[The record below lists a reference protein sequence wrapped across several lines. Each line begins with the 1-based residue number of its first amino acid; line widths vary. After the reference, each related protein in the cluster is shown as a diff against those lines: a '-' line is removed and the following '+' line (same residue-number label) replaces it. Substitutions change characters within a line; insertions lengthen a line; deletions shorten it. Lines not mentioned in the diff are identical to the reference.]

1 MASSTKKSTQSDQ
14 VTEGEGAAEAGEAT
28 LMLKKKDFVDRV
40 VKASG
45 AKRGEAKGVIEATL
59 QMLGDAL
66 VAGESLVLPP
76 LGRLKVSRQID
87 KAGGDTLVIKLKRS
101 SETGA
106 KKTDEMGLAE
116 PAE

>member
-1 MASSTKKSTQSDQ
+1 MASSTTDSPQDDQ
-14 VTEGEGAAEAGEAT
+14 VIDGGVAAEGPEGT

-66 VAGESLVLPP
+66 ASGESLVLPP

-87 KAGGDTLVIKLKRS
+87 KAGGEIMVIKLKRGG
-101 SETGA
+101 EGGG
-106 KKTDEMGLAE
+106 KKTEELGLAE